1 MFIMKKK
8 FVNKKEAKQLISKL
22 GDEFAVVKNPEFI
35 HPEYE
40 LYPLAPKIKN
50 AVKAL
55 VAAVMDM
62 DGTTTT
68 TEALCIHSLEFMVR
82 KLSGKIS
89 LDQWKGL
96 DEGKDYPNII
106 GNSTTK
112 HVEYLIKKYQKNF
125 NDDQVIKSFLYA
137 AIWTI
142 IFGKD
147 EKRKQEVIQTLKDL
161 NCFEVLFDENLRHIN
176 SATLPDEEDEEQL
189 REYLFEKYNSNFKKL
204 DFNSLVKIGIDV
216 YYQRYHQILERIRLG
231 EGKFI
236 AEELFGNPDKHLI
249 DAMPGIEILLPLVK
263 GMITSNEEIFFS
275 HLLVSYEI
283 KSGKKFPEKNIPK
296 AKNSFIK
303 LCSYFKEN
311 PLKVA
316 IVTSSIFYEADIV
329 LREVFKII
337 KSTLDKIGTDIF
349 KPEFLIN
356 NFSDYKNYYDAVIS
370 ASDSNEIRLKPHRDL
385 YSIALHKLN
394 IPKEKFDQVVGFED
408 SESGTISIRAAG
420 IGLSIAVPFAETS
433 GHNLKAA
440 TYVCKG
446 GLPEVI
452 LKHNLFLNI

>member
-1 MFIMKKK
+1 MNNIMKKK
-8 FVNKKEAKQLISKL
+8 FANKKEAKQLISKL
-22 GDEFAVVKNPEFI
+22 GDEFAVVKNPEYI
-35 HPEYE
+35 HPGYE
-40 LYPLAPKIKN
+40 LYPLAPKIKKP
-50 AVKAL
+50 VKAL

-82 KLSGKIS
+82 KLSGKMT
-89 LDQWKGL
+89 LDQWEGL
-96 DEGKDYPNII
+96 NESKDYPNII

-112 HVEYLIKKYQKNF
+112 HVEYLIKKYQKTF
-125 NDDQVIKSFLYA
+125 KDDQVIKSFLYS

-147 EKRKQEVIQTLKDL
+147 EKRKQEVIQNLRDL
-161 NCFEVLFDENLRHIN
+161 NCFEILLDENLRHIN

-249 DAMPGIEILLPLVK
+249 EAMPGIEILLPLIK
-263 GMITSNEEIFFS
+263 GMITSNEEIFFNQ
-275 HLLVSYEI
+275 LLVSYEI

-296 AKNSFIK
+296 AKISFVK
-303 LCSYFKEN
+303 LCKYFNES

-316 IVTSSIFYEADIV
+316 VVTSSIFYEADIV

-337 KSTLDKIGTDIF
+337 KSTLDKLGADVF
-349 KPEFLIN
+349 KSEFLIN

-385 YSIALHKLN
+385 YSIALQKLN

-408 SESGTISIRAAG
+408 SESGTIAIRAAG
-420 IGLSIAVPFAETS
+420 IGLSIAVPFAQTS

-440 TYVCKG
+440 TYICKG

-452 LKHNLFLNI
+452 LKHNLFIQ